1 MNRIVITTLLLLIS
15 HLIYAQNE
23 VKWCHVSD
31 TNYNT
36 KLTLVHNNQL
46 LKNINKNV
54 DNENFA
60 IHNNELYYIS
70 SDNKAVI
77 KFNINTKRAQ
87 VIGKNH
93 NRYYYSLNI
102 SNNGT
107 VTIVG
112 YENSYTRYYNLV
124 NNKII
129 AIHSHSKYSYE
140 SPSSAITLSDTI
152 IAAGNFRYSLLRAFT
167 TSGEV
172 LPSKIDL
179 PTYPSGF
186 PHNTERMILFNTQF
200 GMQDS
205 KERRFAIMVGDGQ
218 ATIKLFSLNKS
229 HSENQVE
236 VVVDSCLLP
245 ISVLTNYKGE
255 PVIGLTLEM
264 LKTYPPY
271 KNCAIDMA
279 CSNNRI
285 YLLYSNNNY
294 VPIKNSP
301 RNQGDIIYEFDWNGK
316 LIDCH
321 KIDKYLCNLMYDY
334 ATKKLYGISRSSG
347 HYLQL
352 FEIHP

>member
-1 MNRIVITTLLLLIS
+1 MNRIVTSIIFLLIS
-15 HLIYAQNE
+15 HFIYAQNG

-70 SDNKAVI
+70 SNNEAVV

-93 NRYYYSLNI
+93 NRSYNSLNI

-107 VTIVG
+107 ITIVG
-112 YENSYTRYYNLV
+112 YENRYTRFYNLV

-129 AIHSHSKYSYE
+129 AIHSREHTDGHT
-140 SPSSAITLSDTI
+140 SSAITLSDTI
-152 IAAGNFRYSLLRAFT
+152 IAAGEFRNSLLRAFT

-186 PHNTERMILFNTQF
+186 PHNTERFILSNIQF

-205 KERRFAIMVGDGQ
+205 KDRRFAIMVGDGQ
-218 ATIKLFSLNKS
+218 STIKLFSLNNTKP
-229 HSENQVE
+229 EQEAE
-236 VVVDSCLLP
+236 VVIDSCLLP
-245 ISVLTNYKGE
+245 YSVITNYKGE
-255 PVIGLTLEM
+255 PVICLSLASLE
-264 LKTYPPY
+264 TTPY

-279 CSNNRI
+279 CSNDRI
-285 YLLYSNNNY
+285 YLLYSNNNM
-294 VPIKNSP
+294 VPIKTSP
-301 RNQGDIIYEFDWNGK
+301 QNQGDIIYEFDWNGE

-334 ATKKLYGISRSSG
+334 ATNKLYGISRSSG
-347 HYLQL
+347 FYLQL

>member
-1 MNRIVITTLLLLIS
+1 MNRIVSSIIFLLIS
-15 HLIYAQNE
+15 HFIYAQNG

-70 SDNKAVI
+70 SDNKAVV
-77 KFNINTKRAQ
+77 KLNINTKRAQ

-93 NRYYYSLNI
+93 NCSYNSLNI

-112 YENSYTRYYNLV
+112 NENGYTRYYNLV

-129 AIHSHSKYSYE
+129 AIQSDMFMDEHV
-140 SPSSAITLSDTI
+140 SSAITLSDTI
-152 IAAGNFRYSLLRAFT
+152 IAAGRFRNSLLRAFT

-186 PHNTERMILFNTQF
+186 PHNTERHIFFNIQF

-218 ATIKLFSLNKS
+218 STIKLFSLNNTKP
-229 HSENQVE
+229 EQEAE
-236 VVVDSCLLP
+236 VVIDSCLLP
-245 ISVLTNYKGE
+245 YSVITNYKGE
-255 PVIGLTLEM
+255 PVICLLT
-264 LKTYPPY
+264 TTPPY

-279 CSNNRI
+279 CSNDRI
-285 YLLYSNNNY
+285 YLLYSNNNM
-294 VPIKNSP
+294 VPIKTSP
-301 RNQGDIIYEFDWNGK
+301 RNQGNIIYEFDWNGE

-334 ATKKLYGISRSSG
+334 ATNKLYGISRSSG
-347 HYLQL
+347 FYLQL